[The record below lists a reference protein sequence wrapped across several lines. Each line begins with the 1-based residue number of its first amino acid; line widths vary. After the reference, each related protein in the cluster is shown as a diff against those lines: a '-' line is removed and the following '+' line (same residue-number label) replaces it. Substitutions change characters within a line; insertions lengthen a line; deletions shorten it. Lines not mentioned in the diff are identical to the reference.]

1 MPFKSQSQKG
11 WMYSNLPKLAK
22 KWRKETPKGMSLPQ
36 KVKPK
41 EK

>member
-1 MPFKSQSQKG
+1 MPFKSQDQKG
-11 WMYSNLPKLAK
+11 WLYSNLPKLAEK
-22 KWRKETPKGMSLPQ
+22 FQKETPKGMPLPK